1 MGPSTSNY
9 AEFGIPHN
17 QVMRVAVL
25 FILACACFAQ
35 SRDAD
40 FSKLV
45 DRFFDELVF
54 RYDPGSATRA
64 GFHQFDNLL
73 ASGSRAEVQSE
84 IAQLKKSRAEAEA
97 FDARGLSPGVAAD
110 RELLLS
116 QIDGQLLSLESIRS
130 WETNPN
136 TYIGGASDAIF
147 SIISRTFALPP
158 ERLRSVIAREK
169 LIGRLLQSSRENL
182 ANPPRV
188 YTELAL
194 EQLPGIVGFF
204 QNDVPAAFKSVD
216 DAALLAEFQNAN
228 QSVIDLLNSY
238 ATWLKSDLLPRS
250 NGNFRIGAENYRKK
264 LLYEE
269 MVDTPVDRL
278 LSIAN
283 ADLRSNRSALQ
294 RVASQIDA
302 KRKPAEVLQDLE
314 KDHPATPELLTA
326 FRDVLGGLRSFVVS
340 HHIVTIPATA
350 FPIVEE
356 SPPFMRAFSTASMDT
371 PGPYEK
377 VAKEAFFNVTL
388 PDPTWKKAQ
397 VEEYLEGFNRGTIIS
412 TAVHEV
418 YPGHYTQFL
427 WLSNAPTKAR
437 KLMGVG
443 SNAEGWAHYCEQM
456 MLDEGYG
463 NGDARLRLGQ
473 LQDALLRDAR
483 FIVGIQMHTGNMT
496 VEQAIEF
503 FVNEGLQVRPV
514 AEKEAKRGTFDP
526 TYLVYTLG
534 KLQIMKLREDYKRM
548 KGADYTLQGFHDA
561 FLAQGVPPIK
571 VVRRALLGN
580 DSPVL

>member
-1 MGPSTSNY
+1 
-9 AEFGIPHN
+9 
-17 QVMRVAVL
+17 MRFVVFL
-25 FILACACFAQ
+25 ILACTCFAQ

-45 DRFFDELVF
+45 DRYFDELAF
-54 RYDPGSATRA
+54 RYDPTRATHA
-64 GFHQFDNLL
+64 GFHQFDFQL
-73 ASGSRAEVQSE
+73 ASESRAEIQSE
-84 IAQLKKSRAEAEA
+84 AAQLKKFRAETEA
-97 FDARGLSPGVAAD
+97 FDPRGLSPGIAAD
-110 RELLLS
+110 RELVIS
-116 QIDGQLLSLESIRS
+116 QIDGQLLALESVRM
-130 WETNPN
+130 WEKNPN
-136 TYIGGASDAIF
+136 SYLSDATAAIF
-147 SIISRTFALPP
+147 VIISRTFAPP
-158 ERLRSVIAREK
+158 PVRLRSVIAREK
-169 LIGRLLQSSRENL
+169 LIGRLFQSARENL
-182 ANPPRV
+182 ASPPRV

-204 QNDVPAAFKSVD
+204 QTDVPAAFKAVD
-216 DAALLAEFQNAN
+216 DAALMAEFRQAN
-228 QSVIDLLNSY
+228 QSVIAVLNSY
-238 ATWLKSDLLPRS
+238 ATWLKSALLPRS
-250 NGNFRIGAENYRKK
+250 NGDFRIGAENYRKK

-269 MVDTPVDRL
+269 MVDTPLDRL
-278 LSIAN
+278 LSIAY
-283 ADLRSNRSALQ
+283 ADLRSNRAAVE

-302 KRKPAEVLQDLE
+302 RRKPAEILQDLE
-314 KDHPATPELLTA
+314 KEHPTPPGLLPA

-340 HHIVTIPATA
+340 HHIVTIPATDS
-350 FPIVEE
+350 PIVQE
-356 SPPFMRAFSTASMDT
+356 SPPFMRAWSTASMDT

-388 PDPTWKKAQ
+388 PDPSWKKPQ

-427 WLSNAPTKAR
+427 SLSNLPTKAR
-437 KLMGVG
+437 KLMEASTNG
-443 SNAEGWAHYCEQM
+443 EGWAHYCEQM

-463 NGDARLRLGQ
+463 NGDPGLRLGQ

-483 FIVGIQMHTGNMT
+483 FIVGIQMHTGSMT
-496 VEQAIEF
+496 VEQAIDF

-534 KLQIMKLREDYKRM
+534 KLQIMKLREDYKHMR
-548 KGADYTLQGFHDA
+548 GADYTLQGFHDA

-571 VVRRALLGN
+571 IVRRALLGN
-580 DSPVL
+580 NSPVL